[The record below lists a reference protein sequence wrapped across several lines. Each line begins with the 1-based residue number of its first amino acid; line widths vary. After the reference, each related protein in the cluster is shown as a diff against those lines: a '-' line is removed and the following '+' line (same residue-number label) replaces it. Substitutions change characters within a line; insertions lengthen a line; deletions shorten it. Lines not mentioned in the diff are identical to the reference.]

1 VVVGLLNVIKDLKQQ
16 MKSNYRN
23 RRKSTFG
30 YAVNPGYINV
40 FLPGQSF
47 VEEGFLDKLGSQEYT
62 DREVKNIKFKREATQ
77 ANFRFTEMEGGYL
90 GMASR
95 FSHPGDVVAIL
106 KGCRVPL
113 ILRKH
118 KDHYIIIGTSSI
130 PGLMEGEA
138 KELFES
144 WRARFEDIQIR

>member
-1 VVVGLLNVIKDLKQQ
+1 
-16 MKSNYRN
+16 M
-23 RRKSTFG
+23 
-30 YAVNPGYINV
+30 
-40 FLPGQSF
+40 
-47 VEEGFLDKLGSQEYT
+47 DKFGSQEYT
-62 DREVKNIKFKREATQ
+62 DREVKTILFKSEATQ
-77 ANFRFTEMEGGYL
+77 MCFRFAELEGGYL

-130 PGLMEGEA
+130 PGIMEGEA

-144 WRARFEDIQIR
+144 GRARFEDIQIR